1 MDMLKTHGIAVS
13 MTSHGRPHENVL
25 AERVNGILKQ
35 EYGLG
40 NVIKYEGKAH
50 QLAAGVPVDKATA
63 SYNGKRP
70 HVSTQNHSLR
80 GQTPEQVHGVAY

>member
-1 MDMLKTHGIAVS
+1 MGK
-13 MTSHGRPHENVL
+13 
-25 AERVNGILKQ
+25 
-35 EYGLG
+35 
-40 NVIKYEGKAH
+40 VIKYEGKAH

-70 HVSTQNHSLR
+70 HVSTQDHSLR